1 VIGFRYYLCR
11 LKKLLVMVKVELDR
25 IEGDYHMVVCNDR
38 GNVIH
43 LDDGGKEGGNGA
55 GFGPMQ
61 SLLAALGGCST
72 IDVVSILKKQR
83 QPLDDIKIT
92 VTGEREAGAIP
103 SLYQT
108 IHAHFKLYGKI
119 DQDKAEKAVAL
130 SVEKYC
136 SVAMTLRK
144 SGATITHSFEIIS

>member
-1 VIGFRYYLCR
+1 
-11 LKKLLVMVKVELDR
+11 MVKVELSRMD
-25 IEGDYHMVVCNDR
+25 DAYHMVATNDR
-38 GNVIH
+38 GNIIH
-43 LDDGGKEGGNGA
+43 IDEKVEAGGKGA

-83 QPLDDIKIT
+83 QPLEDIKIT
-92 VTGEREAGAIP
+92 VTGEREPNATP

-108 IHAHFKLYGKI
+108 VHAHFKLFGKI
-119 DQDKAEKAVAL
+119 DKDKAEKAVAL

-144 SGATITHSFEIIS
+144 SGAKVTHSFEIIGDRK

>member
-1 VIGFRYYLCR
+1 
-11 LKKLLVMVKVELDR
+11 MVKVELNRVD
-25 IEGDYHMVVCNDR
+25 DAYHMVAVNDR

-43 LDDGGKEGGNGA
+43 LDDGGKEGGKGA

-61 SLLAALGGCST
+61 SLLAALGGCSA

-83 QPLDDIKIT
+83 QELKDMKIT
-92 VTGEREAGAIP
+92 VTGEREPGAVP

-108 IHAHFKLYGKI
+108 VHAHFKLFG
-119 DQDKAEKAVAL
+119 DLDMEKAEKAVSL

-144 SGATITHSFEIIS
+144 SGATITHSFEIIK